1 MAIEKNSIPYAK
13 ALFSLATE
21 KKNTANIKADAIALQ
36 SLAKDNVEFKD
47 IIKNPTISN
56 TVMNDLVQKLF
67 SGKVQ
72 PETLDFLRLLIKK
85 GRIGQL
91 ASIFEAVVFFVNQS
105 ENLTQ
110 VKLTTATAISDNE
123 KSQIASKFLGDRKC
137 EIENVVNP
145 EIVGGFV
152 LEFDNK
158 ILDNSIS
165 TQLQTLKNNLIN

>member
-13 ALFSLATE
+13 ALFSLATD
-21 KKNTANIKADAIALQ
+21 KKNTAQVKADAMALIAIVKGN
-36 SLAKDNVEFKD
+36 ADFKD
-47 IIKNPTISN
+47 IIKNPTVSN
-56 TVMNDLVQKLF
+56 TTKADLIQKLF
-67 SGKVQ
+67 SGKIQV
-72 PETLDFLRLLIKK
+72 ETLNFLQLLIKK
-85 GRIGQL
+85 GRLGQL
-91 ASIFEAVVFFVNQS
+91 ASICEAIIFLVNQA

-110 VKLTTATAISDNE
+110 VKLTTATAVSDNE
-123 KSQIASKFLGDRKC
+123 KSQIASKFLGDRKY

-145 EIVGGFV
+145 SIVGGFV

>member
-13 ALFSLATE
+13 ALFSLAID
-21 KKNTANIKADAIALQ
+21 KKSTANVKADAIALQ
-36 SLAKDNVEFKD
+36 SLAKDNLEFKD

-91 ASIFEAVVFFVNQS
+91 GSICEAVVFFVNQS

-110 VKLTTATAISDNE
+110 VKITTATAVSDNE
-123 KSQIASKFLGDRKC
+123 KSQIASKFIGDRKC

-145 EIVGGFV
+145 EILGGFV

>member
-13 ALFSLATE
+13 ALFSLATD
-21 KKNTANIKADAIALQ
+21 KKNTPSVKADAQALIAV
-36 SLAKDNVEFKD
+36 SKDSVEFND

-56 TVMNDLVQKLF
+56 QTKTEIINKLF
-67 SGKVQ
+67 TGTLQK
-72 PETLDFLRLLIKK
+72 ETLDFLHLLIKK
-85 GRIGQL
+85 RRLGQL
-91 ASIFEAVVFFVNQS
+91 ASICEAVVFFINQS

-110 VKLTTATAISDNE
+110 VRLTTATAVSDTE
-123 KSQIASKFLGDRKC
+123 KAQIASKFLGERKY
-137 EIENVVNP
+137 EIENVINA

-165 TQLQTLKNNLIN
+165 TQLKTLKNNLIN

>member
-21 KKNTANIKADAIALQ
+21 KKNTANIKADALALQ
-36 SLAKDNVEFKD
+36 SLANGNVEFKD
-47 IIKNPTISN
+47 IVKNPTISN
-56 TVMNDLVQKLF
+56 SVKAEIIQKLF

-72 PETLDFLRLLIKK
+72 PETLDFLNLLIKK
-85 GRIGQL
+85 GRLGQL
-91 ASIFEAVVFFVNQS
+91 GAICEAVVFFVNQS

-110 VKLTTATAISDNE
+110 VKITTATAVSDQE
-123 KSQIASKFLGDRKC
+123 KAQIASKFLGDRKC
-137 EIENVVNP
+137 EVENIVNP
-145 EIVGGFV
+145 EILGGFV

>member
-21 KKNTANIKADAIALQ
+21 KKSTASIKADAIALQ
-36 SLAKDNVEFKD
+36 SLAKNNAEFKD

-91 ASIFEAVVFFVNQS
+91 ASICEAVVFFVNQS

-110 VKLTTATAISDNE
+110 VKITTATAVSDNE
-123 KSQIASKFLGDRKC
+123 KSQIASKFIGDRKC

-145 EIVGGFV
+145 EILGGFV

>member
-21 KKNTANIKADAIALQ
+21 KKNTASIKADVMALQ
-36 SLAKDNVEFKD
+36 SLATENAEFKD
-47 IIKNPTISN
+47 IIKNPTISA
-56 TVMNDLVQKLF
+56 TLMNDLVQKLF
-67 SGKVQ
+67 SGKLQ

-91 ASIFEAVVFFVNQS
+91 ASICEAVVFFINQS
-105 ENLTQ
+105 ENLTH
-110 VKLTTATAISDNE
+110 VKLTTATAVSDNE

-137 EIENVVNP
+137 EIENIVNP